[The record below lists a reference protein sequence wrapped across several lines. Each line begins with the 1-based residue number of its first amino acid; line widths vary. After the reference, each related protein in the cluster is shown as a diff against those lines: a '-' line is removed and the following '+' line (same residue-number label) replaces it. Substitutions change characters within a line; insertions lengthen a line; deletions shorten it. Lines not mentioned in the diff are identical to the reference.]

1 MSNINHPKHYNQGIE
16 AIEYIE
22 SHRFNFNLGNVTKYV
37 TRADYKGNKLEDL
50 EKAMWYLQR
59 EIEKERTATD
69 ESNTYIE

>member
-16 AIEYIE
+16 TIEYIE
-22 SHRFNFNLGNVTKYV
+22 SHRFNFNLGNVIKYV

-59 EIEKERTATD
+59 EIEKERTVNN
-69 ESNTYIE
+69 ESNTYVE

>member
-22 SHRFNFNLGNVTKYV
+22 SHSFNFNLGNVIKYV
-37 TRADYKGNKLEDL
+37 TRADHKGNKLEDL

-59 EIEKERTATD
+59 EIEKEKGIDKSRQ
-69 ESNTYIE
+69 